1 MSTSTSDKAPAK
13 GAVPGGTIVLC
24 PCCSCEVHC
33 PPSPLSGERPFGA
46 GSEAPKHLPKPRG
59 EKLTPEQ
66 RAQNKKDS
74 MKRWYER
81 TKEERREAKMLW
93 ARQHYVENREVI
105 LARLRESRRRKK
117 EEKKAAEEAA
127 EEAAPSAAQ
136 ATPAGL
142 E

>member
-1 MSTSTSDKAPAK
+1 MST
-13 GAVPGGTIVLC
+13 
-24 PCCSCEVHC
+24 
-33 PPSPLSGERPFGA
+33 PSSA
-46 GSEAPKHLPKPRG
+46 EAPKGQPKTRRP
-59 EKLTPEQ
+59 KLTPEE

-74 MKRWYER
+74 MQRWYER

-93 ARQHYVENREVI
+93 ARQHYAENREVI

-127 EEAAPSAAQ
+127 RQKAAEDAAPSVTQ

>member
-1 MSTSTSDKAPAK
+1 MSTPTSDKAPAK
-13 GAVPGGTIVLC
+13 GRGTIVMC

-33 PPSPLSGERPFGA
+33 PP
-46 GSEAPKHLPKPRG
+46 HLPKPRG

-66 RAQNKKDS
+66 CAQNKKDS

-93 ARQHYVENREVI
+93 ARQHYAENREVI
-105 LARLRESRRRKK
+105 LARLRESRQRKKK
-117 EEKKAAEEAA
+117 EEKAAEK
-127 EEAAPSAAQ
+127 AAQ